1 VNKLTFTNMDTIS
14 AQLVEGMKDPYL
26 LSEAVELVFHQ
37 GLNPAWMVLFAHLCR
52 RLTKDSPFFGRRG
65 EIVRHPYTPTHTLFD
80 RVLVCDA
87 DTTRHAPPH
96 THTELQDGADR

>member
-65 EIVRHPYTPTHTLFD
+65 EIVRHPYTPTHTLFV
-80 RVLVCDA
+80 RVCLCA
-87 DTTRHAPPH
+87 TLTRHD
-96 THTELQDGADR
+96 THHRTHAHRTSGRC

>member
-1 VNKLTFTNMDTIS
+1 MNKLTFTNMDTIS

-65 EIVRHPYTPTHTLFD
+65 EIVRCPHPHTLRS

-87 DTTRHAPPH
+87 DTTRHH
-96 THTELQDGADR
+96 RTRTHRTSGRC